1 MLSGKGKGRLLKRS
15 TILYDV
21 PITFIGAG
29 AMGEAMIGG
38 LLRHEL
44 VEPGAIT
51 ASDRHLGRLKE
62 IRGLFRVHTT
72 RDNRIAARKSRIVVV
87 SVKPQV
93 LPAVYADLK
102 GVLRPS
108 TLVVSIVAGARI
120 ASIAAGLGHKA
131 IVRTMPNTPA
141 QVGEGMTVW
150 TSTDSVSDAQRE
162 QAGTILGA
170 LGKQLYVHD
179 EGFLDK
185 ATAVSGSGPA
195 YVFLLM
201 EALIDAAVHLGWSR
215 TDARE
220 MVIQTVRG
228 AALFAERSSVHPAEM
243 RNLVTSPGGT
253 SADAIY
259 QLEKGGFRTVLS
271 KAVLAAYQRSV
282 ALGSLEDVEFES
294 TPSRK
299 RKQVRGASPRAKRR

>member
-1 MLSGKGKGRLLKRS
+1 MKRS
-15 TILYDV
+15 TILHDV
-21 PITFIGAG
+21 SIAFIGAG
-29 AMGEAMIGG
+29 AMGEALIGG
-38 LLRHEL
+38 LLGHEL

-51 ASDRHLGRLKE
+51 AADRHPVRLKE
-62 IRGLFRVHTT
+62 VRDLFHVHTT
-72 RDNRIAARKSRIVVV
+72 RDNRIAARKAHIVVL

-93 LPAVYADLK
+93 LAAVCADLD

-120 ASIAAGLGHKA
+120 ASTAAGLSHQA

-150 TSTDSVSDAQRE
+150 TATDTVSDTQRE
-162 QAGTILGA
+162 QAGAMLSA
-170 LGKQLYVHD
+170 LGKQLYVQD
-179 EGFLDK
+179 EEFLDK

-215 TDARE
+215 ADARE
-220 MVIQTVRG
+220 LVIQTVKG
-228 AALFAERSSVHPAEM
+228 SAMFAERSLVHPAEM
-243 RNLVTSPGGT
+243 RNMVTSPGGT

-259 QLEKGGFRTVLS
+259 QLDKGGFRTVLS
-271 KAVLAAYQRSV
+271 KAVRAAYQRSV
-282 ALGSLEDVEFES
+282 ALGAINEAAA
-294 TPSRK
+294 PSPARRSARK
-299 RKQVRGASPRAKRR
+299 TTRKSRVKRR

>member
-1 MLSGKGKGRLLKRS
+1 MKRS
-15 TILYDV
+15 TILRDV

-51 ASDRHLGRLKE
+51 AADLHRERLKE
-62 IRGLFRVHTT
+62 VRDLFHVHTT
-72 RDNRIAARKSRIVVV
+72 RDKRIAVRKARIVVL

-93 LPAVYADLK
+93 LSAVCVDLK

-120 ASIAAGLGHKA
+120 ASIAAGLGHHA

-150 TSTDSVSDAQRE
+150 TSTDAVSDAQRE
-162 QAGTILGA
+162 QAGAILGA
-170 LGKQLYVHD
+170 LGKQLYVQD
-179 EGFLDK
+179 ERFLDK

-215 TDARE
+215 ADARE
-220 MVIQTVRG
+220 IVIQTVRG
-228 AALFAERSSVHPAEM
+228 AALFAERSTAHPAEM
-243 RNLVTSPGGT
+243 RNMVTSPGGT

-271 KAVLAAYQRSV
+271 KAVLAAYERSV
-282 ALGSLEDVEFES
+282 ALGAVNETAAAE
-294 TPSRK
+294 TPRPK
-299 RKQVRGASPRAKRR
+299 RKTRRKTRATRR

>member
-1 MLSGKGKGRLLKRS
+1 MKRS
-15 TILYDV
+15 TILHDV
-21 PITFIGAG
+21 PIAFIGTG

-44 VEPGAIT
+44 VEPGAVT
-51 ASDRHLGRLKE
+51 AADRRPERLKE
-62 IRGLFRVHTT
+62 VRDLFHVHTT
-72 RDNRIAARKSRIVVV
+72 RDNRIAVRKARIVVL

-93 LPAVYADLK
+93 LSAVCADLK
-102 GVLRPS
+102 GVLRPK

-120 ASIAAGLGHKA
+120 ASMAAGLGHKA

-150 TSTDSVSDAQRE
+150 TATEAVSDAQRE
-162 QAGTILGA
+162 QAGAILGA

-179 EGFLDK
+179 EEFLDK

-201 EALIDAAVHLGWSR
+201 EALIDAAVHIGWSR
-215 TDARE
+215 ADARE

-228 AALFAERSSVHPAEM
+228 AAMFAERSPVHPAEM

-259 QLEKGGFRTVLS
+259 QLDKGGFRTVLS

-282 ALGSLEDVEFES
+282 ALGAQADAAA
-294 TPSRK
+294 
-299 RKQVRGASPRAKRR
+299 QAPRAKRKTAKKTSRKNRAKRR

>member
-1 MLSGKGKGRLLKRS
+1 MRRS
-15 TILYDV
+15 TILDDV

-38 LLRHEL
+38 LLRHKL
-44 VEPGAIT
+44 LEPSAIT
-51 ASDRHLGRLKE
+51 AADRHPERLNE
-62 IRGLFRVHTT
+62 VRDLFHVQTT
-72 RDNRIAARKSRIVVV
+72 QNNRIAARKARIVVL

-93 LPAVYADLK
+93 LSSVCADLK

-108 TLVVSIVAGARI
+108 TLVLSIVAGAPI

-150 TSTDSVSDAQRE
+150 TATEAVSDAQRE
-162 QAGTILGA
+162 QAGTILSA
-170 LGKQLYVHD
+170 LGKHLYVQD
-179 EGFLDK
+179 EEFLDK

-215 TDARE
+215 ADARE
-220 MVIQTVRG
+220 MVIQTVKG
-228 AALFAERSSVHPAEM
+228 SAMFAERSSVHPAEM
-243 RNLVTSPGGT
+243 RNMVTSPGGT

-282 ALGSLEDVEFES
+282 ALGAVNEAVA
-294 TPSRK
+294 PSAAPRPTRK
-299 RKQVRGASPRAKRR
+299 TTRKPRAQRR

>member
-1 MLSGKGKGRLLKRS
+1 MKRS
-15 TILYDV
+15 TILHDV
-21 PITFIGAG
+21 PIAFIGAG

-38 LLRHEL
+38 LLRHKL
-44 VEPGAIT
+44 VEPSAIT
-51 ASDRHLGRLKE
+51 AADRHPDRLNE
-62 IRGLFRVHTT
+62 VGDLFHVQTT
-72 RDNRIAARKSRIVVV
+72 QDNRIAARKARIVVL

-93 LPAVYADLK
+93 LTAVYADLK
-102 GVLRPS
+102 GVLRPK

-120 ASIAAGLGHKA
+120 VSIAAGLGHKA

-150 TSTDSVSDAQRE
+150 TATDAVSDGQRE
-162 QAGTILGA
+162 QAGAILGA
-170 LGKQLYVHD
+170 LGKQIYVQD

-195 YVFLLM
+195 FVFLLM

-215 TDARE
+215 ADARQ
-220 MVIQTVRG
+220 MVIQTVKG
-228 AALFAERSSVHPAEM
+228 SAIFAERSSVHPAEM

-282 ALGSLEDVEFES
+282 ALGAPNEDKAA
-294 TPSRK
+294 PSAPRPK
-299 RKQVRGASPRAKRR
+299 RKTTRTPRARWR

>member
-1 MLSGKGKGRLLKRS
+1 MKRS
-15 TILYDV
+15 TILHGL
-21 PITFIGAG
+21 PIGFIGAG

-38 LLRHEL
+38 LLRHDL

-51 ASDRHLGRLKE
+51 AADQHPQRLKE
-62 IRGLFRVHTT
+62 VRDLFHVHTT
-72 RDNRIAARKSRIVVV
+72 RDNRAAARKARIVVL

-93 LPAVYADLK
+93 LSAVYADLNDL
-102 GVLRPS
+102 LRPS

-120 ASIAAGLGHKA
+120 ASIARGLGHKA

-150 TSTDSVSDAQRE
+150 TATGAVSDAQRE
-162 QAGTILGA
+162 QAGAMLGA

-179 EGFLDK
+179 EEFLDK

-215 TDARE
+215 ADARE
-220 MVIQTVRG
+220 IVVQTVRG
-228 AALFAERSSVHPAEM
+228 AAIFAERSSMHPAEM

-259 QLEKGGFRTVLS
+259 QLDKGGFRTVLS

-282 ALGSLEDVEFES
+282 ALGALDDAPRTPRPRRTS
-294 TPSRK
+294 TRST
-299 RKQVRGASPRAKRR
+299 RR

>member
-1 MLSGKGKGRLLKRS
+1 MKRT
-15 TILYDV
+15 TILHDLPV
-21 PITFIGAG
+21 AFIGAG

-38 LLRHEL
+38 LLRHDL

-51 ASDRHLGRLKE
+51 AADRHPQRLKE
-62 IRGLFRVHTT
+62 VRDLFHVRTT
-72 RDNRIAARKSRIVVV
+72 RDNSVAARKARIVVL

-93 LPAVYADLK
+93 LSAVYADLK

-120 ASIAAGLGHKA
+120 ASIAGGLGHKA

-150 TSTDSVSDAQRE
+150 TATDAVSDAQRE
-162 QAGTILGA
+162 QAGAILGA
-170 LGKQLYVHD
+170 LGKHLYVHD

-215 TDARE
+215 ADARD

-228 AALFAERSSVHPAEM
+228 AAMFAERSPVHPAEM
-243 RNLVTSPGGT
+243 RNMVTSPGG
-253 SADAIY
+253 D
-259 QLEKGGFRTVLS
+259 ER
-271 KAVLAAYQRSV
+271 
-282 ALGSLEDVEFES
+282 
-294 TPSRK
+294 
-299 RKQVRGASPRAKRR
+299 

>member
-1 MLSGKGKGRLLKRS
+1 MNLSTTLHDMS
-15 TILYDV
+15 IA
-21 PITFIGAG
+21 FIGAG

-44 VEPGAIT
+44 VDPGAIT
-51 ASDRHLGRLKE
+51 AADRHPERLNE
-62 IRGLFRVHTT
+62 VRDLFHVQTT
-72 RDNRIAARKSRIVVV
+72 QDNRIAARKAHIVVL

-93 LPAVYADLK
+93 LTAVCADLK

-120 ASIAAGLGHKA
+120 ASIAAGLGHQA

-150 TSTDSVSDAQRE
+150 TATDTVSDAQRQ
-162 QAGTILGA
+162 QAGAILSA
-170 LGKQLYVHD
+170 LGKQLYVQD

-215 TDARE
+215 ADARE
-220 MVIQTVRG
+220 MVIQTVKG
-228 AALFAERSSVHPAEM
+228 SAIFAERSAVHPAEM
-243 RNLVTSPGGT
+243 RNMVTSPGGT

-282 ALGSLEDVEFES
+282 ALGAVNEAA
-294 TPSRK
+294 TP
-299 RKQVRGASPRAKRR
+299 APAPRPARQTTRTRRTKRRSGS